1 MNLYCILAIYI
12 ETVDHVLHFIL
23 PVFYIDR
30 RCIETHRYIISIC
43 SHHSVRREYFVEQDN
58 GAVLYIL
65 CKLYEQCISR
75 FLLDLKCRYI
85 YHVFIYILRCI
96 FFGIVYLMYTF
107 ININGVNNLIAG
119 ILILYYINMRIIF
132 FIQLQWTIIILWSY
146 YIKKRKYFLAKDYAS
161 HIRYNIL
168 MLYRFSEYKVKFY
181 YWF

>member
-1 MNLYCILAIYI
+1 MYIGNIYWNSRPRFTLYFTRLLYRS
-12 ETVDHVLHFIL
+12 TVYRNASLYNKYMFSS
-23 PVFYIDR
+23 F
-30 RCIETHRYIISIC
+30 SI
-43 SHHSVRREYFVEQDN
+43 RREYFVEQDN

-132 FIQLQWTIIILWSY
+132 FIQLQWTTIILWSY